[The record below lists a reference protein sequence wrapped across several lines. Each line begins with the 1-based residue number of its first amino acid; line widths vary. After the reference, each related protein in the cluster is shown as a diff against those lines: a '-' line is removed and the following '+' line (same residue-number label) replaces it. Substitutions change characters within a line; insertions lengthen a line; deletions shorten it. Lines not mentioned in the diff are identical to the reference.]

1 MGDQKRRDVDHLFA
15 ALADTVSEDELE
27 AQKFLIAEGIDPA
40 QVVKKGL
47 ELIRQLQ
54 AEQLTGSEAD
64 VPLPSISGLEHPPP
78 IEDLVIE
85 AGKHGL
91 HILDIARLS
100 ELGVSL
106 VAKMNRRLIAF
117 ATIPER
123 AIANLASAL
132 HRDYE
137 AVAEY
142 LRREPTLVP
151 GVQYRAVRPPTL
163 TQEQQDFF
171 DAVQGDLTLSEEQRT
186 RWLAHRTP
194 DIQT

>member
-15 ALADTVSEDELE
+15 ALADAVSEDELE
-27 AQKFLIAEGIDPA
+27 AQNFLIAEGIDPA
-40 QVVKKGL
+40 QVVQRGL
-47 ELIRQLQ
+47 QLIHQLQ

-64 VPLPSISGLEHPPP
+64 VPLRSASGLEHPPP
-78 IEDLVIE
+78 IEDLVVE
-85 AGKHGL
+85 AGKQGL

-117 ATIPER
+117 ATIPEL
-123 AIANLASAL
+123 AIKNLASAL

-151 GVQYRAVRPPTL
+151 GVQYRADHPPTL

-171 DAVQGDLTLSEEQRT
+171 DAVQCDLTLSEEQRT